1 MRMSSIMYRSEQ
13 SQREGTKKKSKLR
26 MIRSEVK
33 ANETPIQR
41 CNKDQLLCKRQ
52 YRETRQK
59 KTKTRTLYAR
69 KKAERQ
75 RVMAPF
81 ALPRE

>member
-1 MRMSSIMYRSEQ
+1 MLSHIYRSEQ
-13 SQREGTKKKSKLR
+13 SQREGTKGKSKIK

-33 ANETPIQR
+33 ADETPIQR